1 MPDTASSLIISW
13 PRPSL
18 PLSPLFR
25 SGCTGRG
32 LDTRLGLL
40 LVALTEFIWGVGCR
54 KIDCYPRPPAAKFSP
69 RPKLPP
75 GQPFSQL
82 HPNNC
87 DQKPAGIWGVI
98 AFFSSVVIQLPP
110 YRRSVPAPSQTVA
123 GGAINPHGKQSRE
136 KKKEQGVHSTNHISR
151 FMISSRGGQS
161 GAA

>member
-1 MPDTASSLIISW
+1 MKGLLSPDMASSWLISW

-40 LVALTEFIWGVGCR
+40 LVALTEFIWGVGCW
-54 KIDCYPRPPAAKFSP
+54 KIDCYPRPPASKFSP
-69 RPKLPP
+69 STQTTTRTA
-75 GQPFSQL
+75 FSQI
-82 HPNNC
+82 HPINC

-98 AFFSSVVIQLPP
+98 AVFSPWCYSSPRIAAWCQL
-110 YRRSVPAPSQTVA
+110 RVA

-136 KKKEQGVHSTNHISR
+136 KKSR
-151 FMISSRGGQS
+151 VS
-161 GAA
+161 A